1 MERMPMVGLKW
12 ISAIWN
18 LIKLY
23 IQQYP
28 VAGLATVFLCGILAW
43 GSFNWSLEITN
54 TEKFCI
60 SCHEMRNN
68 VFQEYKTSVHYSN
81 TTGVRASC
89 PDCHVP
95 RAWVFKITRKVRA
108 TNELFHWAVGS
119 IDTKEK
125 FQAKRHYLAKKVWS
139 TMKSNNSQEC
149 RNCHDIDSMDTAE
162 QPDKPRLFHE
172 LAVVWNMTCIDCHKG
187 IAHELP
193 KEFDKEIV
201 MDKLH
206 DRMKKEKVTCQ
217 SCHLKMAGPKSG
229 DGWD

>member
-1 MERMPMVGLKW
+1 MAMVGLKL
-12 ISAIWN
+12 SLATWN

-28 VAGLATVFLCGILAW
+28 VAGLATVFLSGVLAW

-60 SCHEMRNN
+60 SCHEMREN
-68 VFQEYKTSVHYSN
+68 VFKEYQTSIHYSN
-81 TTGVRASC
+81 MTGVRASC

-95 RAWVFKITRKVRA
+95 RTSIFKIARKVRA
-108 TNELFHWAVGS
+108 TNELYHWAIGS

-125 FQAKRHYLAKKVWS
+125 FQARRYYLAKKVWS
-139 TMKSNNSQEC
+139 IMESNNSQEC

-172 LAVVWNMTCIDCHKG
+172 LSVVWDMTCIDCHKG
-187 IAHELP
+187 IAHSLP
-193 KEFDKEIV
+193 KEFDVELV

-206 DRMKKEKVTCQ
+206 DRMEKEEVTCQ
-217 SCHLKMAGPKSG
+217 SCHAKLVSAPPG
-229 DGWD
+229 DGWDDK